1 MAKMFYSLEEAAE
14 RLGVDEERVKDMAAE
29 GKLQQ
34 FRDRDKL
41 MFKREQVDALS
52 DYQPTGLSGLA
63 EAAGGADSGP
73 PDSGP
78 IPLADPLDDTDTDV
92 INVVRGGSQAPDV
105 QPVDESLEDTGMG
118 MSAVSVFDA
127 DEVEPADPMAKTHV
141 TSHDDDEIAL
151 ENVGSGSGLLDLTR
165 ESDDTSLGAELLEEI
180 YPGSGGEGSDYKMEQ
195 GPSASGVFDGTLL
208 LGEHGGST
216 GLDHLQG
223 SGEPSPALATAPISL
238 PDEAPDPAG
247 NGLASGLLLG
257 ATVTLVIALIVAV
270 FAVRGVPSSVTAA
283 IADSPGMYLA
293 ILLVASLLLGV
304 GGFVLGKTQQTA

>member
-14 RLGVDEERVKDMAAE
+14 KLGVDEERVKEMAAD

-41 MFKREQVDALS
+41 MFKREQVDAMS
-52 DYQPTGLSGLA
+52 DYESTGLTGLA
-63 EAAGGADSGP
+63 GIANGQDSASADG
-73 PDSGP
+73 GP

-92 INVVRGGSQAPDV
+92 INVVRSGAQTPDIETIDDDLADIGS
-105 QPVDESLEDTGMG
+105 SGMA
-118 MSAVSVFDA
+118 AVSVFDA

-141 TSHDDDEIAL
+141 TSPDDDDEIAL

-180 YPGSGGEGSDYKMEQ
+180 YPGGSEGSDYKMDQ

-223 SGEPSPALATAPISL
+223 SGEPSPALATAPISM
-238 PDEAPDPAG
+238 PVEQPDPAG
-247 NGLASGLLLG
+247 NGLVSGLLAG
-257 ATVTLVIALIVAV
+257 ATAVLVVAMIVAI
-270 FAVRGVPSSVTAA
+270 FAVRGVPSSVTAT
-283 IADSPGMYLA
+283 IADNRGSTWRSCLWA
-293 ILLVASLLLGV
+293 AC
-304 GGFVLGKTQQTA
+304 F